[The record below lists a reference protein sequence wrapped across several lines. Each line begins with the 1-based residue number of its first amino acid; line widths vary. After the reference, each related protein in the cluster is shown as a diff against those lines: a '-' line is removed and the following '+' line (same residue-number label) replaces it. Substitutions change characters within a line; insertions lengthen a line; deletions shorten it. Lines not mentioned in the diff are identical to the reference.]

1 MFLVENINFFMVKSF
16 GRKKM
21 VLYLSNSLHL
31 TCFLDS
37 PENQKLEVYSEIL
50 EVMFQGSFC

>member
-1 MFLVENINFFMVKSF
+1 
-16 GRKKM
+16 M

>member
-1 MFLVENINFFMVKSF
+1 MFLVENIQFFMAKSF
-16 GRKKM
+16 GRKEM
-21 VLYLSNSLHL
+21 VLYLSNPLHL

-37 PENQKLEVYSEIL
+37 PENQKLKVYSEIS